1 MIFTLI
7 VGFVVGV
14 FFAQASGFLNGVLK
28 RAGIDLDD
36 AQSNLDDAQSNIVT
50 FALVLAGAA
59 IILSLIGVRN
69 YPVLLC
75 IGAVIGVARKSLLAR
90 VSSLRS

>member
-7 VGFVVGV
+7 VGFFVGV
-14 FFAQASGFLNGVLK
+14 FFAQASGFLKGVLT
-28 RAGIDLDD
+28 RVGIDLDD
-36 AQSNLDDAQSNIVT
+36 AQLNIVT

-59 IILSLIGVRN
+59 IVLSLIGVRN

-75 IGAVIGVARKSLLAR
+75 IGAVIGVARKPLLAR

>member
-14 FFAQASGFLNGVLK
+14 FFAQASGLLNGVLK
-28 RAGIDLDD
+28 RAGID
-36 AQSNLDDAQSNIVT
+36 LDDAQSNIVT

>member
-1 MIFTLI
+1 MIVTLI

-28 RAGIDLDD
+28 RAGID
-36 AQSNLDDAQSNIVT
+36 LDDAQSNIVT

>member
-28 RAGIDLDD
+28 RAGIDLDG
-36 AQSNLDDAQSNIVT
+36 AQSNIVT
-50 FALVLAGAA
+50 FALVLAGGA

-90 VSSLRS
+90 VSSQRS

>member
-14 FFAQASGFLNGVLK
+14 FFAQASGFLNGVLE

-36 AQSNLDDAQSNIVT
+36 AKSNIVT

>member
-7 VGFVVGV
+7 VGLVVGV

-28 RAGIDLDD
+28 RAGID
-36 AQSNLDDAQSNIVT
+36 LDDAQSNIVT

>member
-7 VGFVVGV
+7 FGFVVGV

-28 RAGIDLDD
+28 RAGID
-36 AQSNLDDAQSNIVT
+36 LDDAQSNIVT

>member
-7 VGFVVGV
+7 VGFVVGG

-36 AQSNLDDAQSNIVT
+36 AQANIVT

-59 IILSLIGVRN
+59 IILSLIGVHN

>member
-14 FFAQASGFLNGVLK
+14 FFAQASGFVDGVLT
-28 RAGIDLDD
+28 RAGID
-36 AQSNLDDAQSNIVT
+36 LDDAQSNIVT

-59 IILSLIGVRN
+59 IVLSLIGVHN
-69 YPVLLC
+69 YLVLLC
-75 IGAVIGVARKSLLAR
+75 IGAVIGVARKPLLAR

>member
-14 FFAQASGFLNGVLK
+14 FFAQASGFLNGVLE
-28 RAGIDLDD
+28 RAGID
-36 AQSNLDDAQSNIVT
+36 LDDAQSNIVT

>member
-14 FFAQASGFLNGVLK
+14 FFAQASGFLNGVLE
-28 RAGIDLDD
+28 RAGID
-36 AQSNLDDAQSNIVT
+36 LDDAQSNIVT

-75 IGAVIGVARKSLLAR
+75 IGAVIGVARKSL
-90 VSSLRS
+90 

>member
-14 FFAQASGFLNGVLK
+14 FFAQASGFLNGVLE

-36 AQSNLDDAQSNIVT
+36 AHSNIVT

>member
-36 AQSNLDDAQSNIVT
+36 AQSNIVT
-50 FALVLAGAA
+50 FALVLAGVA

>member
-7 VGFVVGV
+7 AGFVVGV

-28 RAGIDLDD
+28 RAGID
-36 AQSNLDDAQSNIVT
+36 LDDAQSNIVT

>member
-28 RAGIDLDD
+28 RAGID
-36 AQSNLDDAQSNIVT
+36 LDDAQSNIVT